1 MKILH
6 AKSPCCRGSINH
18 FGKRRRQCSICKRT
32 WRIRQKRRGRKQ
44 KRIDRQLTHRIL
56 IEHRTFQHHCRKGAV
71 SQSGFSR
78 RLSKAIRSDLKL
90 KARLRFPSSPYA
102 LLGDGLYFKFKR
114 MDWVLYVMAVK
125 PVKSNRAFFLDPV
138 LLQGK
143 ECYER
148 WRVAL
153 ATIPPKTKKRVKA
166 FVSDGFRGSKLI
178 AREHGWI
185 HQRCHFHLLL
195 ALIRRHGRRLYRV
208 KGAGIREK
216 LLGVVRALLTTPD
229 SAILRRRTL
238 KARRLISH
246 PLCPP
251 WIRIQTVE
259 FLRTLDDFR
268 AYLIH
273 PELNLPTTN
282 NSIESSGRIIRKAT
296 START
301 PQAVLLRATAF
312 LRIKKSITCNGKSST
327 KLCQWTQNFLFNY
340 RSTRCF
346 YYSGR
351 DSWQHCHLCLL
362 R

>member
-1 MKILH
+1 MNTIH
-6 AKSPCCRGSINH
+6 AKSPCCQETIYRFGS
-18 FGKRRRQCSICKRT
+18 RRRQCRACGRT
-32 WRIRQKRRGRKQ
+32 WRIRQRKTGRKP
-44 KRIDRQLTHRIL
+44 KRSSSRLPEKLFVKYGRITAWAEARHL
-56 IEHRTFQHHCRKGAV
+56 AV
-71 SQSGFSR
+71 STASE
-78 RLSKAIRSDLKL
+78 RLNRAL
-90 KARLRFPSSPYA
+90 ARLLKQKKRLPRGPYA

-114 MDWVLYVMAVK
+114 MDWVMYVMAVK
-125 PVKSNRAFFLDPV
+125 PIRSDRAFFLDPV

-153 ATIPPKTKKRVKA
+153 ATIPLETKKRVKA

-185 HQRCHFHLLL
+185 HQRCQFHLLM
-195 ALIRRHGRRLYRV
+195 ALIRRHGRRSYCT
-208 KGAGIREK
+208 KGAGVREK
-216 LLGVVRALLTTPD
+216 LLGVVRTLLTTP
-229 SAILRRRTL
+229 SGVSLKKQTL

-273 PELNLPTTN
+273 PSLNLPVTT
-282 NSIESSGRIIRKAT
+282 NSIESTGKLVRKAT

-301 PQAVLLRATAF
+301 PQSVLLRATAF
-312 LRIKKSITCNGKSST
+312 LRIKQSITCNGKAST
-327 KLCQWTQNFLFNY
+327 KLTE
-340 RSTRCF
+340 
-346 YYSGR
+346 
-351 DSWQHCHLCLL
+351 
-362 R
+362 

>member
-1 MKILH
+1 
-6 AKSPCCRGSINH
+6 
-18 FGKRRRQCSICKRT
+18 
-32 WRIRQKRRGRKQ
+32 
-44 KRIDRQLTHRIL
+44 
-56 IEHRTFQHHCRKGAV
+56 
-71 SQSGFSR
+71 
-78 RLSKAIRSDLKL
+78 
-90 KARLRFPSSPYA
+90 
-102 LLGDGLYFKFKR
+102 
-114 MDWVLYVMAVK
+114 MDWVMYVMAVK
-125 PVKSNRAFFLDPV
+125 PVKSHRAFFLDPV
-138 LLQGK
+138 LLPGK

-153 ATIPPKTKKRVKA
+153 ATISPKTKKRVKA

-178 AREHGWI
+178 AKEHGWI
-185 HQRCHFHLLL
+185 HQRCHFHLLM
-195 ALIRRHGRRLYRV
+195 ALIRRHGKRSYRT
-208 KGAGIREK
+208 KGAGVREK

-229 SAILRRRTL
+229 SVTLKRQTL

-301 PQAVLLRATAF
+301 PQSVLLRATAF
-312 LRIKKSITCNGKSST
+312 LRLRKSITCNGKFST
-327 KLCQWTQNFLFNY
+327 KLRQ
-340 RSTRCF
+340 
-346 YYSGR
+346 
-351 DSWQHCHLCLL
+351 
-362 R
+362 